1 MEGHGVLR
9 TLDVDPGRGVR
20 SRNMNRPDMEHN
32 HRGDHEGQQVMQREE
47 AVERGIV
54 GRIAA
59 EEPGLDR
66 FADKRNSDESPGD
79 DLGAPEAH
87 LAPWQD
93 ITTDR
98 KSVVSGKSV

>member
-9 TLDVDPGRGVR
+9 TLDVDPGRVVR

-59 EEPGLDR
+59 AEPGLDR
-66 FADKRNSDESPGD
+66 RSDEHTSELQSLMRISYAVFCLQKKPV
-79 DLGAPEAH
+79 LISRSYSTC
-87 LAPWQD
+87 W
-93 ITTDR
+93 
-98 KSVVSGKSV
+98 